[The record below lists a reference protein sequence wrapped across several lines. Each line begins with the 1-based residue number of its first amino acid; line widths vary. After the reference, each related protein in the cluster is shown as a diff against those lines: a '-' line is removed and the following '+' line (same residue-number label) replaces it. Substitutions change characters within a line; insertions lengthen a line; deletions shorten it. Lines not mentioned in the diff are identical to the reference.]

1 MFLVETLLNLV
12 IYVIS
17 AVKTQTEAPFL
28 IYYYICH
35 QHRFSI
41 RCLFVLISHHFKS
54 LILVF
59 VRKKKTCKSYSRDIA
74 LPAMEIAVQCS
85 LVQEW
90 LNLTFKNQFLFCFF
104 FFFRLVMMSAGAQLI
119 SSGWRAMLHQKF
131 DLNARRLK
139 LLVRLWTFL

>member
-59 VRKKKTCKSYSRDIA
+59 VRKKKRVNRTVETLHCQQWKS
-74 LPAMEIAVQCS
+74 QCS
-85 LVQEW
+85 VL
-90 LNLTFKNQFLFCFF
+90 
-104 FFFRLVMMSAGAQLI
+104 
-119 SSGWRAMLHQKF
+119 
-131 DLNARRLK
+131 
-139 LLVRLWTFL
+139 